1 MSTRLATNRR
11 RATPHRRC
19 GDPSATTVKSV
30 RSIAS
35 RGVRLKSFV
44 RYLLVFA
51 CLLLPRVAHADELRV
66 VSWNVW
72 GVPYVTPSTDARI
85 DAIADAVAPLE
96 VDVLALQEVW
106 EPEHGE
112 RLRERLAAIGLT
124 HTIHWIDEDRR
135 EQSGLMIASRWPIEE
150 LAFERFAMGG
160 DPLVPWHVD
169 YMADKGVALVR
180 VDAPGRSFVLA
191 NTHLQAVYGGFEY
204 TPIRIG
210 QMLQLAALLARVEGP
225 LVVAGDLNTRQEELG
240 FRALVARSGLADA
253 APGFGI
259 DALLHRGG
267 LRTLGHVRA
276 FDRPLPTREGT
287 MRLSDHDALVV
298 DLGFAPEAPREA
310 GLRDAH
316 VASLR
321 DWTSEG
327 WLRVRDELRAFA
339 TVNGADWSRVG
350 GGYRV
355 VGLVALAFVASRWRR
370 RRRRHVLRA
379 LAVTALALLYL
390 GFAYGPSEASVF
402 ERLLRET
409 TLEAS
414 VPAVASAT

>member
-1 MSTRLATNRR
+1 M
-11 RATPHRRC
+11 
-19 GDPSATTVKSV
+19 
-30 RSIAS
+30 RSIAT
-35 RGVRLKSFV
+35 RGVRLQRQV
-44 RYLLVFA
+44 RHLLIFA
-51 CLLLPRVAHADELRV
+51 WLVVPRVAHADELRV

-72 GVPYVTPSTDARI
+72 GVPYVTPSVDARI
-85 DAIADAVAPLE
+85 DAVADAVAPLR

-124 HTIHWIDEDRR
+124 HTIHWIDEDRG

-191 NTHLQAVYGGFEY
+191 NTHLQAAYGAFEY

-210 QMLQLAALLARVEGP
+210 QMLQLAALLRRVDGP

-240 FRALVARSGLADA
+240 FRALVARTGLVDA

-267 LRTLGHVRA
+267 LHALRHHRA
-276 FDRPLPTREGT
+276 FDRALPTRDGA

-298 DLGFAPEAPREA
+298 DLAFAPDAPREA
-310 GLRDAH
+310 GFRELATRDAM
-316 VASLR
+316 R
-321 DWTSEG
+321 DWTGAS
-327 WLRVRDELRAFA
+327 WVRVRDELRAFA

-370 RRRRHVLRA
+370 RRHRHRLRA
-379 LAVTALALLYL
+379 LALAALALLYL

-409 TLEAS
+409 SLEAS
-414 VPAVASAT
+414 VAAVASAT